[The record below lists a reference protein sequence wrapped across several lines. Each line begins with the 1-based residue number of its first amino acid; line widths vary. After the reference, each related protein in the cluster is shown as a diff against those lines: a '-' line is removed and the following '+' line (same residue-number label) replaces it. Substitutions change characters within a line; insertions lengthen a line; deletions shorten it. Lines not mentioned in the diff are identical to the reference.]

1 MRYVI
6 FPHTNIEKLPRD
18 VEKAH
23 IARPITR
30 KRLEALLKKPKL
42 KEISMPASV
51 EKRLGAKLKK
61 LISEKGI
68 TTKRMAFRG
77 RAIEIE
83 FETMLKL
90 VELRKDERSYRKIE
104 SMTHI
109 PKSTV
114 HYLIKYADRAKV
126 KKGNHIV
133 YLK

>member
-6 FPHTNIEKLPRD
+6 YPHTNIEKLPKD

-23 IARPITR
+23 IARPITK
-30 KRLEALLKKPKL
+30 KRLEVLLKKPKL

-51 EKRLGAKLKK
+51 EKRLGPKLKK
-61 LISEKGI
+61 LIQDKGVAV
-68 TTKRMAFRG
+68 KRMTFRG

-90 VELRKDERSYRKIE
+90 IEMRKDDRSYRKIE
-104 SMTHI
+104 ALTHI

-114 HYLIKYADRAKV
+114 HYLMKYADRAKI